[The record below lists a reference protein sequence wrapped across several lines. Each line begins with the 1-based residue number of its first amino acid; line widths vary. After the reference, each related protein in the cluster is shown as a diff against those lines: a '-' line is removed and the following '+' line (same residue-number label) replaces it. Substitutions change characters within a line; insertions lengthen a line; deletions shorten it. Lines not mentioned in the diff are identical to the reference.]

1 MKKSCMY
8 QLVVVRNGQYGFVYK
23 DNERM
28 VLDHPLET
36 YEAAVSAAESR
47 YLMELHVNDPDM
59 KPERLEG
66 TREDFI
72 VTVKRGKFAEFT
84 NHYFI
89 EEIEY

>member
-23 DNERM
+23 DNVRM
-28 VLDHPLET
+28 VLDHPYET
-36 YEAAVSAAESR
+36 YAAALAEAESR

-59 KPERLEG
+59 KPKRLEG

-89 EEIEY
+89 EEVK